1 MFTNQLWNDPLGG
14 AYEIEYACNF
24 SSSDSEY
31 VTWSPSG
38 AGDQQKWTLA
48 LWFKG
53 KSTDAEEAYF
63 GGGDSGSSYYMFAF
77 KSNNKLVLDLQTEGV
92 GFVSTSSSIRST
104 SVWKHIVIAA
114 DSTQTSSSDRI
125 KWYIDG
131 TQITAWDT
139 ENQPGKDGNITWVNT
154 TTAQAYSSL
163 PWATGANYYMA
174 DINFVD
180 GAQLAPTV
188 FGEDDGGTWI
198 PIDPEPT
205 YGTNGYRLE
214 FKQTGTGQ
222 DASGIGADTS
232 GNDNHFA
239 QNNLGSA
246 NRITDTPTNPA

>member
-48 LWFKG
+48 LWLKR
-53 KSTDAEEAYF
+53 KETDSEKAFF
-63 GGGDSGSSYYMFAF
+63 GGGDSGSSYYFVGFSSGNQLLM
-77 KSNNKLVLDLQTEGV
+77 DLQTEGV
-92 GFVSTSSSIRST
+92 YFKSTATIGSTSA
-104 SVWKHIVIAA
+104 WKHIVIAA
-114 DSTQTSSSDRI
+114 DSTQASSSNRI
-125 KWYIDG
+125 KWYVDG
-131 TQITAWDT
+131 TQITSWDT
-139 ENQPGKDGNITWVNT
+139 ETQPSEDANITWVNT
-154 TTAQAYSSL
+154 TSAQTFSNL
-163 PWATGANYYMA
+163 TWAAGANFYMA

-180 GAQLAPTV
+180 GTQEAPTA

-232 GNDNHFA
+232 GNNNHFA

-246 NRITDTPTNPA
+246 NRITDTPTNPS